1 MVDHPQGEICSMK
14 FKASCEHERSRSILS
29 NTAPEGLPA
38 AKEHAIKWF
47 QFESDLLNKRNFG
60 EYSGQ
65 QFRFDIEYPSPHIDS
80 ATIFAIV
87 TDTKAHAGW
96 ANYSGPRDSQ
106 PSTN

>member
-1 MVDHPQGEICSMK
+1 M
-14 FKASCEHERSRSILS
+14 
-29 NTAPEGLPA
+29 

-65 QFRFDIEYPSPHIDS
+65 QSRFDIEYPSPHTHS

-87 TDTKAHAGW
+87 TDTKAHVGW
-96 ANYSGPRDSQ
+96 ANYSSPPRFSTLNELAQNGPRA
-106 PSTN
+106 